1 MTKKNKTTVDTRHKV
16 LDRIDLN
23 ILATLQTNGRIS
35 NVNLANEV
43 GLSASP
49 CLDRV
54 KRLENDGYIER
65 YGAKLNASKLKFGM
79 SAFVLIT
86 LDRTTSEI
94 FASFETAIAGIEQ
107 VCECHMVAGGFD
119 YLIKI
124 RIADMEAYRQVLG
137 IIVDMPGVAK
147 NHTYVVIEEVKQDHG
162 LPLKPL
168 N

>member
-1 MTKKNKTTVDTRHKV
+1 MPNPPKNRT

-23 ILATLQTNGRIS
+23 ILSTLQSHGRIS
-35 NVNLANEV
+35 NVQLANDV

-54 KRLENDGYIER
+54 KRLESEGYIER

-79 SAFVLIT
+79 SAFVQVT
-86 LDRTTSEI
+86 LERTTSEL
-94 FASFETAIAGIEQ
+94 FESFQHAIQNIDQ
-107 VCECHMVAGGFD
+107 VAECHMVAGGFD

-137 IIVDMPGVAK
+137 TIVDIPGVAK
-147 NHTYVVIEEVKQDHG
+147 NHTYVVIEQVKEDNG
-162 LPLKPL
+162 LVLLQP
-168 N
+168 